1 MGTIEQN
8 SIQAESGRDIG
19 GSATKRL
26 IFRRVPL
33 GLFLIVR
40 RLKYARW
47 LLKFQFSHFRKCW
60 RSTSIINRGDTRS
73 KLAAL
78 VTISYHGVEKGLS
91 LSATRPG
98 FGRKLILELLDRMG
112 RYEAAFGWDR
122 NLVHSLEAIEAY
134 VEFNR
139 QCKCD
144 ISPIDEKA
152 ERLRESLDGEPAQP
166 NATISRTR
174 SEFIESSKL
183 DLTAF
188 FNSRSSFRQFADQK
202 VDPADIEAA
211 VLIAQRSPCVCNRQS
226 GNVWIIDEIED
237 VADAL
242 RIQGGARG
250 FAAEVPLVLAVTSDL
265 ANFQAVGEYN
275 QCWTDGGLFA
285 MSLMWGLHSRGL
297 GACALNW
304 DQGLQVDKEFRER
317 FKIPEDEMII
327 MLLAVGHPPEEFQV
341 ARSPR
346 RELSEVLS
354 KVPSRIPVARDGEN

>member
-1 MGTIEQN
+1 MGTNRHN
-8 SIQAESGRDIG
+8 SVQAETGRDIG
-19 GSATKRL
+19 GSARKRWIL
-26 IFRRVPL
+26 RRVPL
-33 GLFLIVR
+33 AVFLAAR
-40 RLKYARW
+40 RMKYARF
-47 LLKFQFSHFRKCW
+47 LLKFQFAHFRRCW

-73 KLAAL
+73 KLGAL
-78 VTISYHGVEKGLS
+78 ITISYHGVEKGLS

-98 FGRKLILELLDRMG
+98 FGRTLILELLDRME

-122 NLVHSLEAIEAY
+122 NLVHSLEAIEEY
-134 VEFNR
+134 VEFNK
-139 QCKCD
+139 QCHCD

-152 ERLRESLDGEPAQP
+152 ERLRSSLDGQPAQP
-166 NATISRTR
+166 KATISRTR
-174 SEFIESSKL
+174 TEFIESSKL
-183 DLTAF
+183 DLSAF
-188 FNSRSSFRQFADQK
+188 FNSRSSFRQFTDQQ
-202 VDPADIEAA
+202 VDSADIEAA
-211 VLIAQRSPCVCNRQS
+211 ALIAQRAPCVCNRQS
-226 GNVWIIDEIED
+226 GNVWIIDETED

-250 FAAEVPLVLAVTSDL
+250 FAGEVPLVLAVTSDL
-265 ANFQAVGEYN
+265 TNFQAAGEYN

-304 DQGLQVDKEFRER
+304 NQGLQVDKEFRER
-317 FKIPEDEMII
+317 FKVPDDEVII

-354 KVPSRIPVARDGEN
+354 KVPSRISAARDGEN